1 MNAGDPIPV
10 ASKTSETIRVR
21 LHAAANLVNS
31 RIYGQRALVDNLLL
45 GLCCGGHVLLEGL
58 PGLAKTSSVRLLA
71 EALGLPFGRVQM
83 TPDVMPGDI
92 LGSAFLK
99 PDLSDFVFR
108 PGPIFR
114 TVLLV
119 DELNRAPAKVQSAL
133 LEAMQEGQVTVGGE
147 THPLP
152 AGFWLVATQNPIDQ
166 EGTYPLAESQKDRFL
181 LRLTVDY
188 PDETSESELLRNPVE
203 PLASPLPSLGLR
215 ADEVLAVRHRVA
227 GIHCAH
233 VLTDWAGKVVQ
244 ATRDPS
250 RLGLSDKVLWGVS
263 PRGARMWIRAAR
275 TRAWWNGRDYVV
287 PEDLHGLAH
296 ETLSH
301 RIVLDWAVRDS
312 STVTRSVPLVERILD
327 KIGPP

>member
-1 MNAGDPIPV
+1 MSGGPPESADPSAIE
-10 ASKTSETIRVR
+10 SIRLR
-21 LHAAANLVNS
+21 LHEAAKLVDS
-31 RIYGQRALVDNLLL
+31 RVYGQRALIENLIL

-58 PGLAKTSSVRLLA
+58 PGLAKTTCVRLLA

-83 TPDVMPGDI
+83 TPDVMPGDV

-99 PDLSDFVFR
+99 PDLSGFVFR
-108 PGPIFR
+108 PGPIFS

-133 LEAMQEGQVTVGGE
+133 LEAMQEEQVTVGGE
-147 THPLP
+147 THKLP

-181 LRLTVDY
+181 LRLTVGY
-188 PDETSESELLRNPVE
+188 PDERAEAELLRNPVE
-203 PLASPLPSLGLR
+203 PLANPLPSLGMS
-215 ADEVLAVRHRVA
+215 ANEVLSVRHLVARV
-227 GIHCAH
+227 HCAD
-233 VLTDWAGKVVQ
+233 VLTDWVAKVIL

-250 RLGLSDKVLWGVS
+250 RVGLPDKVLWGVS

-275 TRAWWNGRDYVV
+275 TRAWWHGRDYVV
-287 PEDLHGLAH
+287 PEDLHDLAH
-296 ETLSH
+296 EALSH

-312 STVTRSVPLVERILD
+312 IAGTRSAPLVERVLE
-327 KIGPP
+327 KVGSP

>member
-1 MNAGDPIPV
+1 MNADDPEP
-10 ASKTSETIRVR
+10 ADSKSLEPIRVR
-21 LHAAANLVNS
+21 LHEAANLVNS
-31 RIYGQRALVDNLLL
+31 RIYGQTALVEKLLL
-45 GLCCGGHVLLEGL
+45 GLCCAGHVLLEGL
-58 PGLAKTSSVRLLA
+58 PGLAKTTCVRLLSQ
-71 EALGLPFGRVQM
+71 ALGLPFGRVQM
-83 TPDVMPGDI
+83 TPDVMPGDV

-99 PDLSDFVFR
+99 PDLSGFVFR
-108 PGPIFR
+108 PGPIFS
-114 TVLLV
+114 TILLV

-152 AGFWLVATQNPIDQ
+152 EGFWLVATQNPIDQ

-188 PDETSESELLRNPVE
+188 PDETSEAELLRNPVE
-203 PLASPLPSLGLR
+203 PLANPLPSLGIS
-215 ADEVLAVRHRVA
+215 ANEVLAVRHVIA
-227 GIHCAH
+227 SIHCAD

-250 RLGLSDKVLWGVS
+250 RLGLPDKVLWGVS
-263 PRGARMWIRAAR
+263 PRGSRMWIRAAR
-275 TRAWWNGRDYVV
+275 TRAWWHGRDFVV
-287 PEDLHGLAH
+287 PEDLHALAH
-296 ETLSH
+296 ETLTH

-312 STVTRSVPLVERILD
+312 ATGSRTAPLVERILD